1 MEVIEMQIVDSGK
14 IFIGRPNSEF
24 AKTCFPY
31 VAQLSNGDL
40 LASFQAASVK
50 NGIDS
55 NAMLARSVDGGKT
68 WAEPVAPFNSILNG
82 KHGSLHLAYVS
93 ELEPQ
98 KLVASILWCDHF
110 NDNTLEFFNPTTGG
124 LLPTEA
130 CLSFSQDNGKTWS
143 ELKNIPKGVFDG
155 TPTPVM
161 GPVHKLDNGTLI
173 CPFETSKSYD
183 DAGTWD
189 HKAAYFI
196 SYDNGKTWPEH
207 KVVAHDPQCRI
218 YFWDHRMANLGHARL
233 IDLFWAYDTTE
244 NKELNVYMSQSDDYG
259 KTWLMPAQTDIVGQP
274 WPIYIR
280 NNAIAVAVVDR
291 SISQTIKLH
300 MANLTDRL
308 DVVDSLVLYNAGDV
322 LKSQGDLNE
331 QLTTMGSWAY
341 GLPSGCKLKHEQLLV
356 VYYAGNQ
363 TSTDINWCKVKL

>member
-1 MEVIEMQIVDSGK
+1 
-14 IFIGRPNSEF
+14 
-24 AKTCFPY
+24 

-68 WAEPVAPFNSILNG
+68 WAVPIAPFNPILNG
-82 KHGSLHLAYVS
+82 KEGSLHLAYVS
-93 ELEPQ
+93 ELEPRT
-98 KLVASILWCDHF
+98 LVASILWCDHF

-124 LLPTEA
+124 LLPTEV

-143 ELKNIPKGVFDG
+143 ELKNIPKGAFDG

-183 DAGTWD
+183 DAGIWH

-207 KVVAHDPQCRI
+207 KVVANDPQCRI
-218 YFWDHRMANLGHARL
+218 YFWDHRMANLGHGRL
-233 IDLFWAYDTTE
+233 IDLFWAYDTAE

-259 KTWLMPAQTDIVGQP
+259 KTWLIPAQTDLVGQP
-274 WPIYIR
+274 WPIYIH
-280 NNAIAVAVVDR
+280 NKLVAVAAVDR
-291 SISQTIKLH
+291 SISQTIKLYLTH
-300 MANLTDRL
+300 LTDRL
-308 DVVDSLVLYNAGDV
+308 DVVDSLVLYNASDV
-322 LKSQGDLNE
+322 LKSQGGLNE
-331 QLTTMGSWAY
+331 QLTTQGSWAY